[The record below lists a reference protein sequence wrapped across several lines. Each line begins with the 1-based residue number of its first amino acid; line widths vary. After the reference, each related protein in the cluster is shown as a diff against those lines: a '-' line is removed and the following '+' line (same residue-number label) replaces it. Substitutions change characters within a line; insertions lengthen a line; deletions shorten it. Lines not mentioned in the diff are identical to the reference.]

1 MLSFALY
8 LLGSI
13 VCIAGIA
20 WVATLLG
27 AAQLYVTATAALLFT
42 IAIIAAAS
50 LRRALEPPASDS

>member
-27 AAQLYVTATAALLFT
+27 AAQVYVTATAALLLA
-42 IAIIAAAS
+42 IAILAAATH
-50 LRRALEPPASDS
+50 RRALEPPAS